1 MREHSGIAS
10 PRHKPVLWGYAPE
23 MNRLLF
29 PALVVL
35 LAPLGARAL
44 DYQNDILPIMK
55 DHCWKCHSTEEEAKG
70 DLAFDDLK
78 AMAEIH
84 VADIGMIRPGNPEK
98 SDFLARMKL
107 DEEEDDFMPK
117 NGKALRASELAK
129 IEQWIKEGALID
141 AKNPTAAETARMEAA
156 KTAPGSDAILEWT
169 NLQGKVIKAK
179 FAGLQGESVKI
190 TMADGRNFTV
200 PFTALKPESV
210 AQAKKLGGVP

>member
-1 MREHSGIAS
+1 
-10 PRHKPVLWGYAPE
+10 

-35 LAPLGARAL
+35 IAPPFARAL

-55 DHCWKCHSTEEEAKG
+55 DHCWKCHSNEEEAKA

-78 AMAEIH
+78 AMTEIH

-156 KTAPGSDAILEWT
+156 KTAAAADAYLPWT
-169 NLQGKVIKAK
+169 NLQGKVIEAK

-190 TMADGRNFTV
+190 TLKDGRAFTV

>member
-1 MREHSGIAS
+1 M
-10 PRHKPVLWGYAPE
+10 
-23 MNRLLF
+23 
-29 PALVVL
+29 
-35 LAPLGARAL
+35 APLRSSLLCLVLIVTAPATAL

-55 DHCWKCHSTEEEAKG
+55 DHCWKCHSNEEEAKG

-117 NGKALRASELAK
+117 NGKALRAGELAK

-156 KTAPGSDAILEWT
+156 KTAVAADAYLAWT
-169 NLQGKVIKAK
+169 NLQGKVIEAK
-179 FAGLQGESVKI
+179 FAGLEGESVKI
-190 TMADGRNFTV
+190 TMKSGKSFVV
-200 PFTALKPESV
+200 PLSGLSPES
-210 AQAKKLGGVP
+210 AALAKKLGGR

>member
-1 MREHSGIAS
+1 MDPLRSALFCL
-10 PRHKPVLWGYAPE
+10 VLIVTAP
-23 MNRLLF
+23 
-29 PALVVL
+29 AT
-35 LAPLGARAL
+35 AL

-55 DHCWKCHSTEEEAKG
+55 DHCWKCHSNEEEAKG

-117 NGKALRASELAK
+117 NGKALRAGELAK

-156 KTAPGSDAILEWT
+156 KTAVAADSYLSWT
-169 NLQGKVIKAK
+169 NLQGKVIEAK
-179 FAGLQGESVKI
+179 FAGLEGESVKI
-190 TMADGRNFTV
+190 TMKSGKSFVV
-200 PFTALKPESV
+200 PLSGLSPES
-210 AQAKKLGGVP
+210 AALAKKLGGQ

>member
-1 MREHSGIAS
+1 MHPLRST
-10 PRHKPVLWGYAPE
+10 
-23 MNRLLF
+23 LF
-29 PALVVL
+29 CLVL
-35 LAPLGARAL
+35 LVAAPATAL

-55 DHCWKCHSTEEEAKG
+55 DHCWKCHSNEEEAKG
-70 DLAFDDLK
+70 DIAFDDLK

-117 NGKALRASELAK
+117 NGKALRAGELAK

-156 KTAPGSDAILEWT
+156 KTAVAADAYLSWT
-169 NLQGKVIKAK
+169 NLQGKVIEAK
-179 FAGLQGESVKI
+179 FVGLEGEAVKI
-190 TMADGRNFTV
+190 TMKNGKSFAV
-200 PFTALKPESV
+200 PLSGLSPES
-210 AQAKKLGGVP
+210 AALAKKLGGQ

>member
-1 MREHSGIAS
+1 MDPLRSALLS
-10 PRHKPVLWGYAPE
+10 LVLIVTAP
-23 MNRLLF
+23 
-29 PALVVL
+29 AT
-35 LAPLGARAL
+35 AL

-55 DHCWKCHSTEEEAKG
+55 DHCWKCHSNEEEAKG

-107 DEEEDDFMPK
+107 DEEVDDFMPK
-117 NGKALRASELAK
+117 NGKALRAGELAK

-156 KTAPGSDAILEWT
+156 KTAVAADAYLPWT
-169 NLQGKVIKAK
+169 NLQGKVIEAK
-179 FAGLQGESVKI
+179 FAGLEGESVKI
-190 TMADGRNFTV
+190 TMKSGKSFVV
-200 PFTALKPESV
+200 PLSGLSPES
-210 AQAKKLGGVP
+210 AALAKKLGGQ

>member
-1 MREHSGIAS
+1 MDPLRSALLCL
-10 PRHKPVLWGYAPE
+10 VLIVTAP
-23 MNRLLF
+23 
-29 PALVVL
+29 AT
-35 LAPLGARAL
+35 AL

-55 DHCWKCHSTEEEAKG
+55 DHCWKCHSNEEEAKG

-117 NGKALRASELAK
+117 NGKSLRAGELAK

-156 KTAPGSDAILEWT
+156 KTAVAADSYLAWT
-169 NLQGKVIKAK
+169 NLQGKVIEAQ
-179 FAGLQGESVKI
+179 FAGLEGESVKI
-190 TMADGRNFTV
+190 TMKSGKSFVV
-200 PFTALKPESV
+200 PLSGLSPES
-210 AQAKKLGGVP
+210 AALAKKLGGR

>member
-1 MREHSGIAS
+1 
-10 PRHKPVLWGYAPE
+10 
-23 MNRLLF
+23 MNRPF
-29 PALVVL
+29 ALC
-35 LAPLGARAL
+35 LALTAFASGAGAL

-55 DHCWKCHSTEEEAKG
+55 DHCWKCHSTEEESKG

-84 VADIGMIRPGNPEK
+84 VADNGMIRPGDPEK

-117 NGKALRASELAK
+117 NGKALRASDLSK

-141 AKNPTAAETARMEAA
+141 AKNPTAAETARMEKA
-156 KTAPGSDAILEWT
+156 KTAAAADTLLPWT
-169 NLQGKVIKAK
+169 NLQGKVIEAK
-179 FAGLQGESVKI
+179 FAGLEGEAVKI
-190 TMADGRNFTV
+190 TLKDGRAFTV